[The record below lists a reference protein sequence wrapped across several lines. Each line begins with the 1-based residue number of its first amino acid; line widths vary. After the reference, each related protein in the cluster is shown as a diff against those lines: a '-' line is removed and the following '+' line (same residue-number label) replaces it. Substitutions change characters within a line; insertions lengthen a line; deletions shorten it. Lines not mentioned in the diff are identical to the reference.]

1 METITIG
8 PFNLTISLL
17 VWVMSALAGI
27 GVHRLR
33 VRGREDARIL
43 GALLTNSLI
52 IWVLCWKLSQLIFD
66 PSILWHKPI
75 ALFYFHGGVRGAWLA
90 GALTVAYLYYEGSKN
105 SIARATMLDSIL
117 VFLLGGYTAR
127 ALLLLVWGDGNR
139 LTLGLLVLMGIAIL
153 FRWLFRKM
161 HRSALAAIQLVLI
174 FTIGHVFI
182 STLGSNLWEKAE
194 AAATSSMVGLKIGQ
208 EAPDFKL
215 MDRKGQLFKLSD
227 YRDKT
232 VVLNFWATWCPPCRA
247 EMPELQKYDER
258 IRDNNVVIL
267 AVNATNSETSI
278 NTVGDWLQDKRYT
291 FPVLFDSDGEITQ
304 TYRIAAFPS
313 TYIIQPGG
321 LIQNKHQGPMNAAM
335 LKEAVGK

>member
-33 VRGREDARIL
+33 VRGREEAQIL
-43 GALLTNSLI
+43 GSLLTNSLI
-52 IWVLCWKLSQLIFD
+52 IWLICWKLSQFIFD
-66 PSILWHKPI
+66 PTVVWHEPL
-75 ALFYFHGGVRGAWLA
+75 ALLYFHGGVRGAWLA
-90 GALTVAYLYYEGSKN
+90 GALAVVYLYVAGRKN
-105 SIARATMLDSIL
+105 SITSQTMLDLVL
-117 VFLLGGYTAR
+117 VFLLGGYSAR
-127 ALLLLVWGDGNR
+127 VLLLLAWGDGNR
-139 LTLGLLVLMGIAIL
+139 LTLGLLVLLGMAVL
-153 FRWLFRKM
+153 FRWLFRNM
-161 HRSALAAIQLVLI
+161 QRSALTAIQLVLL

-194 AAATSSMVGLKIGQ
+194 AAAFSSRVGLKIGQ
-208 EAPDFKL
+208 EAPDFEL
-215 MDRKGQLFKLSD
+215 TDRNGQLFKLSE

-247 EMPELQKYDER
+247 EMPELQKFYEH
-258 IRDNNVVIL
+258 IGDNNVVIL
-267 AVNATNSETSI
+267 AVNAANSEASI
-278 NTVGDWLQDKRYT
+278 NTVGDWLREKRYT
-291 FPVLFDSDGEITQ
+291 FPVLFDSKGELTQ

-321 LIQNKHQGPMNAAM
+321 LIQEKHQGPMNEAM
-335 LKEAVGK
+335 LKEAVRK

>member
-27 GVHRLR
+27 GVHRFR
-33 VRGREDARIL
+33 VRGRKEAQIL

-52 IWVLCWKLSQLIFD
+52 IWLLSWKLSQFIFN
-66 PSILWHKPI
+66 PSILWQEPL

-90 GALTVAYLYYEGSKN
+90 GAMTVAYLYYAGRKN
-105 SIARATMLDSIL
+105 SIAKETMLDSIL

-139 LTLGLLVLMGIAIL
+139 LTMGLLVLLGMVIL
-153 FRWLFRKM
+153 FRWLYRKM
-161 HRSALAAIQLVLI
+161 HGSALGAIQLVLI

-194 AAATSSMVGLKIGQ
+194 AAASSSRVGLKIGQ
-208 EAPDFKL
+208 EAPDFEL
-215 MDRKGQLFKLSD
+215 TDRKGQLFKLSD

-247 EMPELQKYDER
+247 EMPELQKFYER
-258 IRDNNVVIL
+258 IGDNNVVIL
-267 AVNATNSETSI
+267 AVNATNSEASI
-278 NTVGDWLQDKRYT
+278 NMVGDWLHVRGYT
-291 FPVLFDSDGEITQ
+291 FPVLFDSKGDLTQ
-304 TYRIAAFPS
+304 TYNIAAFPS

-321 LIQNKHQGPMNAAM
+321 LIQKKHQGPMNEAM
-335 LKEAVGK
+335 LKEAVRK